1 MNPLFA
7 FLPNRFTRGAV
18 RLLGAAS
25 LAALAGLPLA
35 VHAQGAW
42 PNRVVKI
49 VVPFSAG
56 SGTDV
61 TARLVAEHL
70 SSRLGQPFVVENK
83 QGADGLI
90 GAEQVAKSTPDG
102 YTLGVIPSSAI
113 VMNPAL
119 YKMPFD
125 PMKDLVPVANLA
137 GVGLVLG
144 VQPEMP
150 VRNVAE
156 LVAYLKERPGQL
168 NFAAGSTFTRLAG
181 EMFKHATGTDVVAI
195 PYKGTAPQV
204 TAMLGKEVQIVF
216 DPFLGLPH
224 MKAGKIRPLAVTSAS
239 RSSVLPELPTLRESG
254 LRDVVVETW
263 IAVFA
268 PAGTPAA
275 VVDKLRSEVAQI
287 MALPDVRARLA
298 GLSYDVITETPEQ
311 FSQRIRD
318 DTARWAKTVKDAN
331 FKLNP

>member
-1 MNPLFA
+1 MKPVTDTPRRIA
-7 FLPNRFTRGAV
+7 RA
-18 RLLGAAS
+18 LLRWTGAAS
-25 LAALAGLPLA
+25 FSLLAALPLA
-35 VHAQGAW
+35 ASAQGAW
-42 PNRVVKI
+42 PNRAVKI
-49 VVPFSAG
+49 IVPFSAG

-70 SSRLGQPFVVENK
+70 QTRLGQPFVVDNK

-90 GAEQVAKSTPDG
+90 GGDLVAKAAPDG

-113 VMNPAL
+113 VMNPSL

-125 PMKDLVPVANLA
+125 PVKDLIPVANLA
-137 GVGLVLG
+137 GLGLVLG

-150 VRNVAE
+150 VNNVAE

-168 NFAAGSTFTRLAG
+168 NFAAGSTFTRLGG
-181 EMFKHATGTDVVAI
+181 EMFKHATGTDIVAI

-204 TAMLGKEVQIVF
+204 TAMLAKEVQIVF

-224 MKAGKIRPLAVTSAS
+224 MKAGKIRPLAVTSAT
-239 RSSVLPELPTLRESG
+239 RSGLLPDLPTLKEAG

-268 PAGTPAA
+268 PTGTPAA
-275 VVDKLRSEVAQI
+275 VVDKLRSEITQI
-287 MALPDVRARLA
+287 MALPDVRARMA
-298 GLSYDVITETPEQ
+298 GLSYDVISDTPEQ
-311 FSQRIRD
+311 FKQRIQD
-318 DTARWAKTVKDAN
+318 DTARWAKTVKAAN
-331 FKLNP
+331 FKLN